1 MPPLCWK
8 GMRIDAHQQFLKNYL
23 PDHVERI
30 LRRNRFD
37 GLIAVQAVQ
46 AAQSAGETRWLLALA
61 ARYPLILG
69 VIGGWDLTVL
79 DEFQRQAKFKGISQE
94 AAAATVDGLRELAR
108 RGLVCELVAGPDQ
121 LDRVRRAAEAVPDL
135 RIVIPHM
142 GKPRM
147 AEGVFA
153 GWAQEMER
161 IAGECPR
168 VTVKLSG
175 LLPPGMPALRPYLQ
189 HLLRVF
195 GPDRLMFGSD
205 WPSCLQAA
213 DTWKMVLATFT
224 QALGPQ
230 TMEVR
235 AKLLGETAQRVYRL
249 A

>member
-8 GMRIDAHQQFLKNYL
+8 GMRIDAHQQFSGNYL

-37 GLIAVQAVQ
+37 GLIAVQRT
-46 AAQSAGETRWLLALA
+46 QSVGETRWLLELA
-61 ARYPLILG
+61 ARYPVILA
-69 VIGGWDLTVL
+69 VIGWLDRAVL
-79 DEFQRQAKFKGISQE
+79 DEFQGEPKFKGVWQD
-94 AAAATVDGLRELAR
+94 AAGATVEGLCDLAR
-108 RGLVCELVAGPDQ
+108 RGLACELVAGPDE
-121 LDRVRRAAEAVPDL
+121 LDRVRWAAEAVPDL

-147 AEGVFA
+147 AEGDYA
-153 GWAQEMER
+153 GWAEEVER
-161 IAGECPR
+161 IAGECPQ
-168 VTVKLSG
+168 VTVKLSR

-205 WPSCLQAA
+205 WPFCLQAA

-235 AKLLGETAQRVYRL
+235 AKLLGGTAQRVYRL